1 MYWWGPAL
9 TPPRNQ
15 PVLLRPRNACGGNGA
30 TKQYEAY
37 STSKCMARPVAGRLL
52 RNKFSEK
59 WRGREAELLLT
70 GMPVTIPRRRLSP
83 RSRPN
88 LALLKSVSNPTP
100 NVGDA
105 VIFAVTLSNAG
116 PNPATNDRD
125 GLRDELL
132 NGEVLYTFKEAQ
144 IIIKSWRRHCNTI
157 RPHALL
163 GLQTTCTGGL
173 GARARC
179 VAACA
184 AASISAAG
192 HAGAAECIQ
201 LAFNP
206 DHSMKAGQQG
216 PVGLAAN
223 CIYNEG
229 APMLMVS
236 QTATD
241 TANEKFWNE
250 LCGTHL
256 ANTLGIT
263 DSSPASLKKFDDWY
277 MDFYPY
283 LYDHIP
289 LRDLAGKDVLE
300 IGLGYGTV
308 SQLLAESGAHYSG
321 LDIAAGP
328 VAMSNKRL
336 QRLGCPQAATQ
347 GSILNAPFV
356 DASFDFIVAIGCL
369 HHTGNL
375 QRAIDECNRLLRPGG
390 RLIFMVYN
398 AYSYRRF
405 VRARRETVR
414 YTHRS
419 P

>member
-1 MYWWGPAL
+1 
-9 TPPRNQ
+9 
-15 PVLLRPRNACGGNGA
+15 
-30 TKQYEAY
+30 
-37 STSKCMARPVAGRLL
+37 
-52 RNKFSEK
+52 
-59 WRGREAELLLT
+59 
-70 GMPVTIPRRRLSP
+70 
-83 RSRPN
+83 
-88 LALLKSVSNPTP
+88 
-100 NVGDA
+100 
-105 VIFAVTLSNAG
+105 
-116 PNPATNDRD
+116 
-125 GLRDELL
+125 
-132 NGEVLYTFKEAQ
+132 
-144 IIIKSWRRHCNTI
+144 
-157 RPHALL
+157 
-163 GLQTTCTGGL
+163 
-173 GARARC
+173 
-179 VAACA
+179 
-184 AASISAAG
+184 
-192 HAGAAECIQ
+192 
-201 LAFNP
+201 
-206 DHSMKAGQQG
+206 
-216 PVGLAAN
+216 
-223 CIYNEG
+223 
-229 APMLMVS
+229 MLMVS

-414 YTHRS
+414 YWLREMVGYRGPVAGGTAAERGAYDANESGDAAPHTDFISSRS
-419 P
+419 LARLCQRFSSFTSKTENIDQEPPFVWRPRPELLKTKWPKRFGLDIYATAIK